1 LRTDIQIEPTGLR
14 DSTGGGFY
22 YPIVFPNDF
31 WLVSSAGL
39 VQRGGAS
46 LHPHLTLACRSQLKE
61 NQHPIN
67 STTTRLPLRVQYH
80 PLTFFK
86 FTIYA
91 SMSASFD
98 AQTAQAGGTGAE
110 MDEIKHMLLETNP
123 WLLGTTIL
131 VTILHMVF
139 EFLAFSSDVQHWRK
153 KDKDLVGVS
162 LRTILTN
169 VFVQVSA

>member
-1 LRTDIQIEPTGLR
+1 
-14 DSTGGGFY
+14 
-22 YPIVFPNDF
+22 
-31 WLVSSAGL
+31 
-39 VQRGGAS
+39 
-46 LHPHLTLACRSQLKE
+46 
-61 NQHPIN
+61 
-67 STTTRLPLRVQYH
+67 
-80 PLTFFK
+80 
-86 FTIYA
+86 
-91 SMSASFD
+91 MSASFD